1 MKKNEVKAVQVSNP
15 EENLGKLIP
24 VTYCEDRPTILARD
38 LHKFLEVKTA
48 FKDWFPRMCEYGFN
62 QGIDFN
68 PLKNEQVRLEG
79 NRQVTRKIDDA
90 QLPIDMAKEICMLQ
104 RNERGKQARQYF
116 IQIEKDWNSPMKVLA
131 RANYIMQQQLGELQI
146 KTKQLEAKI
155 EEDKD
160 KVEWADACMLS
171 NDACSVEEFA
181 KATFPELGLGR
192 NKMFAALRS
201 SGFLMS
207 NNLPYQTYMDS
218 DWFKVIENSY
228 STKGTTHITFT
239 VRITPKGQRN
249 LLSVLKS

>member
-1 MKKNEVKAVQVSNP
+1 MKKNEVKAMQVSNP

-24 VTYCEDRPTILARD
+24 VAYCEDRPTILARD
-38 LHKFLEVKTA
+38 LHKFLEVQTPYHK
-48 FKDWFPRMCEYGFN
+48 WFPRMCEYGFIEN
-62 QGIDFN
+62 VDYMTVD
-68 PLKNEQVRLEG
+68 KNVLRSDGTEMPQT
-79 NRQVTRKIDDA
+79 QHDA
-90 QLPIDMAKEICMLQ
+90 QLTIDMAKELCMLQ
-104 RNERGKQARQYF
+104 RNPRGKQARQYF

-160 KVEWADACMLS
+160 KVEWADTCMLS

-181 KATFPELGLGR
+181 KATFPALGLGR
-192 NKMFAALRS
+192 NNMFATLRS

-218 DWFKVIENSY
+218 GWFKVIENSY
-228 STKGTTHITFT
+228 SSKGTTHITFT
-239 VRITPKGQRN
+239 IRITPKGQKS
-249 LLSVLKS
+249 LLSALKA